1 MDLTDILVVVFAS
14 AIAGRLVDFSA
25 VWFLFHPYRKVNLPL
40 IRELGVLPRRQEAL
54 ADQVALLIEERLITR
69 ERISTYLESGDIA
82 DKVQASVRGVLH
94 EVLTTAHPSV
104 RDLLQRHLGEAV
116 DVDAEIALLSERA
129 AEALAGLLAR
139 PAFRARLTNLA
150 EDLLRQWGPKTL
162 EESLPPDLADRIIHH
177 LSGRFLA
184 WTDHADEEAR
194 RLDAWLASLGPLPE
208 LVPQEMLDLVQTRLK
223 DRLPDLARILEDV
236 LQEPRVKAFVRTYLV
251 EVVDR
256 LVASSPNM
264 FSVEGLLGAWRQLFP
279 EDFAKRLDQF
289 VDETLP
295 RLRRALEDPDTL
307 TFVRDRI
314 DRAFDEMRVT
324 PVGAWYGRLGQRGRA
339 ECVTVVATLLRSP
352 VALAIATELA
362 RLGVQ
367 RLMATP
373 IEGFLPSSW
382 READPIGRRLAEL
395 EDVAVA
401 DWPEV
406 LLPRLQELLGRG
418 QAPDGLPEG
427 LLAVAAHGEGP
438 RLSAWLLDH
447 LPEDPAARREVEAYA
462 ISLETGGISLA
473 GQATPL
479 RRAIDRACALAD
491 EPVARDTLRRWIAR
505 GIEALAGLPLG
516 RPADWL
522 EGPRAERLEELLVA
536 QVRGLLRSQAH
547 KIAETLDF
555 KDMVRA
561 GIMRAEPAAI
571 EDVVKRRLARRE
583 FNTIFLIGL
592 IFGGGVGL
600 GATLL
605 FRQVAIWSA
614 SAGWSAAAGVAVAG
628 VGMVLV
634 MLRFVR
640 V

>member
-1 MDLTDILVVVFAS
+1 MDLTEVLVVVFAS

-69 ERISTYLESGDIA
+69 ERISAYLESGEIA
-82 DKVQASVRGVLH
+82 TKVQGSVRAILH
-94 EVLTTAHPSV
+94 DVLTTPHPSV
-104 RDLLQRHLGEAV
+104 RDMLQRHLGEAV
-116 DVDAEIALLSERA
+116 DVDAEIAMLSERA

-139 PAFRARLTNLA
+139 PGFRARLTNLA
-150 EDLLRQWGPKTL
+150 EDLLRQWGPRTL
-162 EESLPPDLADRIIHH
+162 DESLPPDLADRIIHH
-177 LSGRFLA
+177 LSGRFVE
-184 WTDHADEEAR
+184 WTDNADGEAR
-194 RLDAWLASLGPLPE
+194 RLDAWLASLGPLPD
-208 LVPQEMLDLVQTRLK
+208 LVPQETLDLIQERLK

-236 LQEPRVKAFVRTYLV
+236 LQEPRVKAFLRTYLV

-256 LVASSPNM
+256 LVATSPNL

-289 VDETLP
+289 VDDTLP
-295 RLRRALEDPDTL
+295 RLRKALENPDTL
-307 TFVRDRI
+307 AFVRARI
-314 DRAFDEMRVT
+314 DRAFAEARVT
-324 PVGAWYGRLGQRGRA
+324 PVGAWYGRLGDRGRA
-339 ECVTVVATLLRSP
+339 ELVTAVATLLRSP
-352 VALAIATELA
+352 IALAVATELA

-367 RLMATP
+367 RLLATP
-373 IEGFLPSSW
+373 IERFLPASW
-382 READPIGRRLAEL
+382 READPVGRRLAEL
-395 EDVAVA
+395 EEVPIE

-406 LLPRLQELLGRG
+406 LLPRLQELLTG
-418 QAPDGLPEG
+418 QELTDG
-427 LLAVAAHGEGP
+427 LLAAATNGDG
-438 RLSAWLLDH
+438 RSLAAWLRAH
-447 LPEDPAARREVEAYA
+447 VPEETDAGRECAAYA
-462 ISLETGGISLA
+462 AALETGTNRPEGH
-473 GQATPL
+473 ATPL
-479 RRAIDRACALAD
+479 RVAVDRACAMAA
-491 EPVARDTLRRWIAR
+491 EPAAQATLRRWVAR
-505 GIEALAGLPLG
+505 GIEALAGLPVG

-522 EGPRAERLEELLVA
+522 DEARAERLESLLVT
-536 QVRGLLRSQAH
+536 QVQGLLRSQAH
-547 KIAETLDF
+547 RVAETLDF

-600 GATLL
+600 AATLL
-605 FRQVAIWSA
+605 FRQVAVWSV
-614 SAGWSAAAGVAVAG
+614 SLGWSGAAGVAAAG